1 MNFTCEFT
9 LKDGPIVKMEKKL
22 GTKSWRIFLKRLKRK
37 VDIFIETKKTY

>member
-22 GTKSWRIFLKRLKRK
+22 GTKS
-37 VDIFIETKKTY
+37 